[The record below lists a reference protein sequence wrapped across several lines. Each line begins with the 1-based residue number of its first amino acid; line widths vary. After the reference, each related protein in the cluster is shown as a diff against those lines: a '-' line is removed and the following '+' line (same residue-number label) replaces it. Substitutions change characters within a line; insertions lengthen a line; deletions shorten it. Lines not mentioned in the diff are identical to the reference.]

1 MRQKVERLMKE
12 QGWSARALS
21 RAAGL
26 NDTAVHDILK
36 KNRSVRMSSIEGIAA
51 VLKVDIAFLLS
62 DTADLSADESEFVR
76 VLRLATP
83 AQKALLR
90 AMAEQ
95 LVVSAPP
102 PAKADDQSD

>member
-1 MRQKVERLMKE
+1 MQE
-12 QGWSARALS
+12 QGWTARSLS

-26 NDTAVHDILK
+26 NDTAIHDLLK
-36 KNRSVRMSSIEGIAA
+36 RHRSVRMSSIEAIAA
-51 VLKVDIAFLLS
+51 VLKVDIAYLLS

-76 VLRLATP
+76 VLRKATP

-95 LVVSAPP
+95 LVTAPQP
-102 PAKADDQSD
+102 PASNDDPQG